1 MDVYPGFSSSLTF
14 DYAAI
19 DAAGKV
25 GVYSGLDGTG
35 TLLADVALPVTSPI
49 AGPGNFV
56 TDSVSLS
63 GIGYSVVFDGGNKQL
78 ALDDLILAAVPE
90 PPAWCLLAVGGV
102 LAGLASGSAPDSVA
116 LRRPS
121 RSEVVTRGDPD
132 EGGRSARAR
141 RAVGVP
147 WPRRSGASLV
157 RSSPRCRT
165 GAGHPRSDAAVTIP
179 RDSRGSLYLTAT
191 TSAQRG

>member
-1 MDVYPGFSSSLTF
+1 MNARVFTQTDGLTGLFTPPGIAELYSDTAREGEGIAFTMDVYPGFSSSLTF

-19 DAAGKV
+19 DAAGEV

-102 LAGLASGSAPDSVA
+102 LAGLASG
-116 LRRPS
+116 
-121 RSEVVTRGDPD
+121 
-132 EGGRSARAR
+132 AR
-141 RAVGVP
+141 RT
-147 WPRRSGASLV
+147 R
-157 RSSPRCRT
+157 
-165 GAGHPRSDAAVTIP
+165 
-179 RDSRGSLYLTAT
+179 
-191 TSAQRG
+191 